1 MLSLFRLK
9 NHRPKAGN
17 PTKTMPEKMTTE
29 MDNRNQK
36 AVSNCPVAPPAIT
49 PTQRAAVGYH
59 SSTNS
64 NIHR

>member
-1 MLSLFRLK
+1 
-9 NHRPKAGN
+9 
-17 PTKTMPEKMTTE
+17 MPEKMTTE